1 MRQEHLIKG
10 KYFECQCRRCM
21 DPTELNTHLSS
32 MRCESCTLGYMIRL
46 NCKTTWKC
54 LNCNATVPHEQIELI
69 LRECRQQLHQI
80 GPSTE
85 HHGAFEALNTLI
97 AKYAPHLHANHY
109 LLIEMKQKL
118 AAIIRHMNVNALD
131 GVTTNN
137 SSKCSSIGQKPDD
150 HRKNRPL
157 SHPAVGLLERKIEL
171 CKEFVPLLD
180 ILQPGISRLKAI
192 VLYEQFGPLVQLA
205 KLYHQQKVISDAET
219 LVNIQQ

>member
-1 MRQEHLIKG
+1 
-10 KYFECQCRRCM
+10 
-21 DPTELNTHLSS
+21 
-32 MRCESCTLGYMIRL
+32 MRCESCTLGYMVRL

-54 LNCNATVPHEQIELI
+54 LNCNATVPHEQIQLI
-69 LRECRQQLHQI
+69 LRECRQQLQQM

-85 HHGAFEALNTLI
+85 HREAFEVLNTLI
-97 AKYAPHLHANHY
+97 AKYTPLLHSNHY

-131 GVTTNN
+131 ATATNN
-137 SSKCSSIGQKPDD
+137 SNKCSSIGQKPND
-150 HRKNRPL
+150 HPKKHLL
-157 SHPAVGLLERKIEL
+157 SHPAVSLLERKIEL

-205 KLYHQQKVISDAET
+205 KLYHQQKIICDAEI
-219 LVNIQQ
+219 LVNIGL